1 MVNEIT
7 VFNNVVVLYIK
18 FSNVM
23 HGFVYNVHQPVMKT
37 PDTKHDLMKESKLDL
52 AYTNYIYIQKSLENN
67 SKVKTDST
75 TTNTSQY
82 NRTCFVAVPNQE
94 EYCKKMGT

>member
-1 MVNEIT
+1 MVSEIT
-7 VFNNVVVLYIK
+7 ACNNVAVLFPK
-18 FSNVM
+18 SSNGI
-23 HGFVYNVHQPVMKT
+23 HGFVYNEHKPVMMAS
-37 PDTKHDLMKESKLDL
+37 DTKHDLMKESKLDL
-52 AYTNYIYIQKSLENN
+52 AYTKYIFIRESPENN